1 MGQAAMYLSVE
12 GQRQPRVSKKWA
24 QHPLPL
30 QLCGELAIFFYCAQD
45 DASPVLIT
53 IMRRSVFCINTAPV
67 DPVDP

>member
-30 QLCGELAIFFYCAQD
+30 QLCGELAIFYCAQD
-45 DASPVLIT
+45 DASPDPFPYTISFAVDRLILHT
-53 IMRRSVFCINTAPV
+53 MAVCQ
-67 DPVDP
+67 